1 MDQNSK
7 FKVAVNCMTYN
18 HAEYIEDALNGFK
31 IQETSFPV
39 AYLVVDD
46 ASSDKEPEIL
56 YKWALDNLENDNR
69 ESLWKDKT
77 YGKLAVAPL
86 KGKSNSLFVI
96 ALLSENHYRK
106 GISWKKSE
114 YIAEWIGNAE
124 YRAMCEGDDYWTDL
138 NKLEKQVEYLDAHK
152 DVNICV
158 HNAEVFLCETGERI
172 PFNNGIND
180 GIYDIKDVVRMK
192 WFTPTASFVYRN
204 NFELLPI
211 WISSGCNGDMAILYS
226 NLLKGKLYYDSEI
239 KSVYRYGT
247 PSSFSASFNEK
258 QLVRK
263 KLNLYKTINRVSHY
277 KYILYIAPQA
287 LKLRIMQTTAFKWVN
302 DIRLRMREK
311 LTK

>member
-1 MDQNSK
+1 MEKNSK
-7 FKVAVNCMTYN
+7 YKVAVNCMTYN

-31 IQETSFPV
+31 LQKTSFPV

-46 ASSDKEPEIL
+46 ASSDGEPDVL
-56 YKWALDNLENDNR
+56 YKWALDNLDYDNK
-69 ESLWKDKT
+69 ESLWKDMA

-86 KGKSNSLFVI
+86 KGNANSLFVI
-96 ALLSENHYRK
+96 ALLAENHYRK
-106 GISWKKSE
+106 GISRKKSE

-124 YRAMCEGDDYWTDL
+124 YRAMCEGDDYWTVSD
-138 NKLEKQVEYLDAHK
+138 KLEKQVEYLDANK
-152 DVNICV
+152 EVNICV
-158 HNAEVFLCETGERI
+158 HNAEIFHCATGERT
-172 PFNNGIND
+172 PFNSGLST
-180 GIYDIKDVVRMK
+180 GVYDIKDVIRMK

-204 NFELLPI
+204 NFELLPN
-211 WISSGCNGDMAILYS
+211 WITSGCNGDMAILYS

-247 PSSFSASFNEK
+247 PSSFSSAFNEK

-263 KLNLYKTINRVSHY
+263 KLNLYKTINKVSHN
-277 KYILYIAPQA
+277 KYILYTMPQT
-287 LKLRIMQTTAFKWVN
+287 LKLRIMQTAAFKWVN